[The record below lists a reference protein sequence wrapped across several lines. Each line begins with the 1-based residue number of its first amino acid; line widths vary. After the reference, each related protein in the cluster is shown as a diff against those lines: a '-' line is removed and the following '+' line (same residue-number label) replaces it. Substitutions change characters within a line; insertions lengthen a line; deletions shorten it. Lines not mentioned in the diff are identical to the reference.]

1 MDLFDILA
9 IVLTLTAGF
18 SYLNYQF
25 IRLPVTIGVIL
36 AMTYVVVVFSIVV
49 QGLTME
55 KLVKYLIPQ
64 SETLEGA
71 TQRK

>member
-18 SYLNYQF
+18 SYLNHKF
-25 IRLPVTIGVIL
+25 IRLPVTISLPAGAERDVIL
-36 AMTYVVVVFSIVV
+36 TLTYVVVVFSIVV

-55 KLVKYLIPQ
+55 KLVKYLIP
-64 SETLEGA
+64 
-71 TQRK
+71 R